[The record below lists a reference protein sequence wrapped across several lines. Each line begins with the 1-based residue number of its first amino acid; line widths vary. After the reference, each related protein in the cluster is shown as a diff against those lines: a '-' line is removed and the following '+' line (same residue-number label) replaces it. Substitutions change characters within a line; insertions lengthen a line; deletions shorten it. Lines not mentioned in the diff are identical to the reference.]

1 MNDDQGEFFRVT
13 EVPRSTSMS
22 NDQGLPHH
30 LVFDVDKGRHL
41 RDEAI
46 ERVEVQAF
54 SGAVAGVVRGLGGM
68 HVTGEDIR
76 RICTDRG
83 VTPHH
88 SNAWGGVISGLVRVG
103 QLRATG
109 EYRQMADTRS
119 HARETKVYEVMGRVL

>member
-1 MNDDQGEFFRVT
+1 MSDDQREMFTVT
-13 EVPRSTSMS
+13 EARRPSAMSRDRSTPPVLEFSIE
-22 NDQGLPHH
+22 
-30 LVFDVDKGRHL
+30 KGRHL
-41 RDEAI
+41 RDEGI

-88 SNAWGGVISGLVRVG
+88 SNAWGGVVSGLVRVG
-103 QLRATG
+103 RLRATG
-109 EYRQMADTRS
+109 EYRQMEDTKS
-119 HARETKVYEVMGRVL
+119 HARETKVYEVTGGVL

>member
-1 MNDDQGEFFRVT
+1 MNDDQGEMFRVT
-13 EVPRSTSMS
+13 EVRSPTSMS
-22 NDQGLPHH
+22 TDQGAPPH
-30 LVFDVDKGRHL
+30 LAFDVDEGRRL
-41 RDEAI
+41 RDEGI
-46 ERVEVQAF
+46 ERVEAQAF

-88 SNAWGGVISGLVRVG
+88 SNAWGGVISGLVRAG

-109 EYRQMADTRS
+109 EYRQMADVRS
-119 HARETKVYEVMGRVL
+119 HARETKVYEVTD